1 MAAKKKPALQAKE
14 DKVYPQLEA
23 KRRDYDREH
32 YVVYAK
38 DSSRVLYWLALL
50 ALVVFNFLIFLLLV
64 PLAIFLDSFQRHA
77 VAAAV
82 GLVFGL
88 VFNFLVIDIEHLEPR
103 HHLTAALLI
112 PIVAALNLFIMT
124 SLTNIFRG
132 IWELPQAGGALTE
145 SAAYAALFLAP
156 YLYSLWRG
164 KIRAR

>member
-1 MAAKKKPALQAKE
+1 MAARKKPASLPQEEKA
-14 DKVYPQLEA
+14 YPQLEA

-32 YVVYAK
+32 YVAYAK

-64 PLAIFLDSFQRHA
+64 PLAIFLDAFQRHA
-77 VAAAV
+77 VAAAI

-88 VFNFLVIDIEHLEPR
+88 VFDFLVIDIEHLEPR

-132 IWELPQAGGALTE
+132 IWDLPQAGGALTE
-145 SAAYAALFLAP
+145 SIAYAALFLTP
-156 YLYSLWRG
+156 YLLSLLRG